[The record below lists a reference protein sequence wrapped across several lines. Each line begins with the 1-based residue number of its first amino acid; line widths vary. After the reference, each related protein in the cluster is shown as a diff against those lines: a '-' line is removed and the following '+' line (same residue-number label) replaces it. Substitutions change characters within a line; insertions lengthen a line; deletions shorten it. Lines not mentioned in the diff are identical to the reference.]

1 MAALWVEQCRCHV
14 CAMWYAEEAELLEE
28 MRRVWT
34 FLEWD
39 RDQLNNPTLHVRQA
53 GTTTHSPTPF
63 PSRRKIAA
71 FEEGLRVYALCLHS
85 AAPV

>member
-1 MAALWVEQCRCHV
+1 MAATWVEQCRCRV
-14 CAMWYAEEAELLEE
+14 GAMWYAEEAELLEE
-28 MRRVWT
+28 MRRVWA

-39 RDQLNNPTLHVRQA
+39 RNQLNNRTLHVRQA
-53 GTTTHSPTPF
+53 DTTPHPPTPS
-63 PSRRKIAA
+63 PSRRKTAT